1 MGVSLADAVPANMSY
16 FVYSGK
22 TFFGAC
28 TPVTWIVYNQAS
40 FISTSDY
47 GILHGVL
54 TNSYQKPLQQLSPPG
69 NPDERHV
76 SYRDVRE
83 ENPAYMLPDG
93 KVYMK
98 CRRLNT
104 SGQVAGDTSTRR
116 ENFFGGTIE
125 GLDNP
130 APEFRADGTA
140 KPAAPLPETGSD
152 PATRVQSGGVIA
164 TAKEEAADNV
174 AMQMKN
180 VWGGIV
186 RFFGGFGVL
195 GAILMI
201 LEVWLAVSLQTTW
214 RETPEDIFKVLIFV
228 PNFVHTYMF
237 SSSSSS
243 K

>member
-1 MGVSLADAVPANMSY
+1 
-16 FVYSGK
+16 
-22 TFFGAC
+22 
-28 TPVTWIVYNQAS
+28 
-40 FISTSDY
+40 
-47 GILHGVL
+47 
-54 TNSYQKPLQQLSPPG
+54 
-69 NPDERHV
+69 
-76 SYRDVRE
+76 
-83 ENPAYMLPDG
+83 MLPDG

-116 ENFFGGTIE
+116 EAFFGGKIE

-130 APEFRADGTA
+130 APEFSADGTA
-140 KPAAPLPETGSD
+140 KPAAPLPESGSD

-174 AMQMKN
+174 AMQAKN
-180 VWGGIV
+180 VWGSIV
-186 RFFGGFGVL
+186 QFFQGFGVL

-214 RETPEDIFKVLIFV
+214 HKTPEDVFKVLIFL
-228 PNFVHTYMF
+228 PNVAHAYMF
-237 SSSSSS
+237 SSSPSS